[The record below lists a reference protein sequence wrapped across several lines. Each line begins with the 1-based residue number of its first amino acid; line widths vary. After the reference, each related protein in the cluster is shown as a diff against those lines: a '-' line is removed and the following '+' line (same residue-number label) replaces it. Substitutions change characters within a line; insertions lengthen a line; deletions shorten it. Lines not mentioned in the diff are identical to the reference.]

1 MFSSFTINTFNFVK
15 RPLLGSFEVFIL
27 KKNMKKT
34 NYIKLRLNDLELKR
48 IEEIQN
54 LTQQKKS
61 EVLREALYLLVLNRY
76 PHLL

>member
-1 MFSSFTINTFNFVK
+1 
-15 RPLLGSFEVFIL
+15 
-27 KKNMKKT
+27 MKKT

-61 EVLREALYLLVLNRY
+61 EVLREALYLLVFNRY
-76 PHLL
+76 AQLLD